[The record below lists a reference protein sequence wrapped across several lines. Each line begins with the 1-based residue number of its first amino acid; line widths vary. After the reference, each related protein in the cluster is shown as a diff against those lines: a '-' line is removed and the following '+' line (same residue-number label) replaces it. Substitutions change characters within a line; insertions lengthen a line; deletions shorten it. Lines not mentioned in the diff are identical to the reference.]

1 MKFRR
6 LILSLALIALTA
18 TGALAN
24 WDKSCSSFRDIAA
37 DEVRSLPTFLAEQR
51 VQMAGRVNDLFGF
64 AQTALVPGVVEDN
77 AYFFAQHLEVDGSI
91 LGDLYS
97 FSQTLSLDGDIGG
110 DLYCWGGEIDIA
122 EGAEL
127 HGNMLFGAGL
137 VSIDGKVAGKIR
149 GGAGEVYINGD
160 LLQGAEI
167 EVGSLRLG
175 PNAHVVGD
183 LIYSAAEEAE
193 VDPGAVI
200 EGDLVFREDVVVI
213 GGDYEDESE
222 EEAGGFGFWDFLQWI
237 AAYAG
242 AFILGAVLLALL
254 GKRARKP
261 SAAMARR
268 PGVTLGVGF
277 LVFVV
282 TPISAMIAIL
292 LILPMPL
299 GLLSLLLYIAGLLLA
314 GLVVSLWLGGWLL
327 GRMGR
332 EGEPGYGALALG
344 LLVIGLLGM
353 IPYLGFLVKLIMLV
367 AGLGGIFLV
376 LTGKDRN
383 GKVPATAI

>member
-1 MKFRR
+1 MKYRH
-6 LILSLALIALTA
+6 LILSLVLIAMIA
-18 TGALAN
+18 TSALADN
-24 WDKSCSSFRDIAA
+24 TKRSSTYRDIGP
-37 DEVRSLPTFLAEQR
+37 DMVRSLPTFLAEQR
-51 VQMAGRVNDLFGF
+51 VEMAGRVNDLFGF

-77 AYFFAQHLEVDGSI
+77 AYFFAQHLEIDGSV

-97 FSQTLSLDGDIGG
+97 FCQTLSLDGDVGG
-110 DLYCWGGEIDIA
+110 DIYCWGGEVNIA

-127 HGNMLFGAGL
+127 HGNLIFGAGL
-137 VSIDGKVAGKIR
+137 LNIDGKVAGKIR
-149 GGAGEVYINGD
+149 GGAGEVYIDGE

-175 PNAHVVGD
+175 PNAHIVGD

-193 VDPGAVI
+193 VAPGAVI
-200 EGDLVFREDVVVI
+200 EGDLVFREDAVVI
-213 GGDYEDESE
+213 GDDAEDDAD
-222 EEAGGFGFWDFLQWI
+222 EAAAFSFWDLLQWL

-261 SAAMARR
+261 SAALARR
-268 PGVTLGVGF
+268 PGITLGVGF

-282 TPISAMIAIL
+282 TPIAAVIAIM
-292 LILPMPL
+292 LILPLPL
-299 GLLSLLLYIAGLLLA
+299 GLLGLFLYISGLLLA
-314 GLVVSLWLGGWLL
+314 GLVVSLWLGGWLFGL
-327 GRMGR
+327 MGR

-344 LLVIGLLGM
+344 LLVIGLVGM
-353 IPYLGFLVKLIMLV
+353 IPYLGFLVKLVMLV

-376 LTGKDRN
+376 ITGKDKN
-383 GKVPATAI
+383 GQAPVAAV